1 MTDTDRDEQRRHWA
15 TETLFLKAIFGVL
28 TAAVI
33 GGVTWVLTT
42 EGRLASQSSAI
53 ETLAERADRSDARH
67 EDAAQRLSRAEAAR
81 ADTREAIARVE
92 ERLESQG
99 DSLRRV
105 ENAIVDLTDYLRQR
119 DGG

>member
-1 MTDTDRDEQRRHWA
+1 MTETERDEQRRHWQFEA
-15 TETLFLKAIFGVL
+15 VLLKAILGVL
-28 TAAVI
+28 TAAVV
-33 GGVTWVLTT
+33 GGVAWALTT

-53 ETLAERADRSDARH
+53 ETLADRADRSDARH
-67 EDAAQRLSRAEAAR
+67 EDAARRLSRAEAAR